1 MYLGDIHPFF
11 TGGVVDSS
19 VSITGEDPV
28 SEIKVTVKRLAKGSF
43 PGARNC
49 IIASSRGHLGTDR
62 KSRLGLQRLKY
73 FQTAAILARLYVIM
87 CAVRAVTQ
95 AQVAGGSIT
104 GTARG
109 DSGSA
114 MPGVRIS
121 VKDVVTGQ
129 VRTALTDTSGSYSLP
144 ALPAGQY
151 EKTTSASGFFHTGRQ
166 VAQAGHNNPTTM
178 K

>member
-62 KSRLGLQRLKY
+62 KSRLGLQRFKY
-73 FQTAAILARLYVIM
+73 FQTAAILASLYVLM
-87 CAVRAVTQ
+87 CAVPAVFPTP
-95 AQVAGGSIT
+95 AP
-104 GTARG
+104 RG
-109 DSGSA
+109 
-114 MPGVRIS
+114 PQ
-121 VKDVVTGQ
+121 T
-129 VRTALTDTSGSYSLP
+129 RTPHSPSHP
-144 ALPAGQY
+144 PI
-151 EKTTSASGFFHTGRQ
+151 
-166 VAQAGHNNPTTM
+166 PP
-178 K
+178 